1 MRSYCIVE
9 LDAGLTIVEQ
19 PDAADPE
26 DTALKAGGTLVD
38 PGPFQTPEDA
48 YDALLALEQELSDE
62 GSDTPDAG
70 VLEDRILRMP
80 T

>member
-9 LDAGLTIVEQ
+9 LDDGLTIVEQ
-19 PDAADPE
+19 PDATHPE
-26 DTALKAGGTLVD
+26 DTALRAGGTLVD
-38 PGPFQTPEDA
+38 PGPYRNPDEA

-62 GSDTPDAG
+62 TSDSPDTRIM
-70 VLEDRILRMP
+70 EDRILRMP

>member
-9 LDAGLTIVEQ
+9 LDDGLTIVEQ
-19 PDAADPE
+19 PAAAGPEDAA
-26 DTALKAGGTLVD
+26 LRAGGTLVD
-38 PGPFQTPEDA
+38 PGPYRNPEEA

-62 GSDTPDAG
+62 GSDTPDAR
-70 VLEDRILRMP
+70 VMEDRILRMP